1 MAASKP
7 TSQLF
12 LTTDTFQV
20 TLSRYLG
27 TLTPGW
33 VLTLLDIGLTP
44 DALTPSVY
52 DDGTFGVWQDAEGFR
67 PLNTQSVSL
76 PRHPP
81 QLRSTL
87 E

>member
-7 TSQLF
+7 TSQLS

-27 TLTPGW
+27 TLTLGW
-33 VLTLLDIGLTP
+33 VLTLLDIELTP
-44 DALTPSVY
+44 DALTPRVY
-52 DDGTFGVWQDAEGFR
+52 DDSKFGVWQDAEDFR
-67 PLNTQSVSL
+67 PLNIQSVSL
-76 PRHPP
+76 PHHQPR
-81 QLRSTL
+81 LRSTF

>member
-1 MAASKP
+1 M
-7 TSQLF
+7 
-12 LTTDTFQV
+12 DTFFI

-33 VLTLLDIGLTP
+33 VLALVDIEFTP
-44 DALTPSVY
+44 DALTPSFY
-52 DDGTFGVWQDAEGFR
+52 DDSTFGVWQGAEEFL

-76 PRHPP
+76 PHYPS
-81 QLRSTL
+81 QLRSTY

>member
-1 MAASKP
+1 MDA
-7 TSQLF
+7 F
-12 LTTDTFQV
+12 FI

-33 VLTLLDIGLTP
+33 VLALLDIELTP
-44 DALTPSVY
+44 DALTPSFY
-52 DDGTFGVWQDAEGFR
+52 DDSTFGVWQGTEEFL

-76 PRHPP
+76 PHYPS
-81 QLRSTL
+81 QLRSTY

>member
-1 MAASKP
+1 MNA
-7 TSQLF
+7 F
-12 LTTDTFQV
+12 FI

-33 VLTLLDIGLTP
+33 VLALLDIELTP
-44 DALTPSVY
+44 DALTPSFL
-52 DDGTFGVWQDAEGFR
+52 DDSTFGVWQGTEEFL

-76 PRHPP
+76 PHYPS
-81 QLRSTL
+81 QLRSTY

>member
-7 TSQLF
+7 TSQLS
-12 LTTDTFQV
+12 LTTDAFQV
-20 TLSRYLG
+20 TLSRNLG
-27 TLTPGW
+27 TLTFGW
-33 VLTLLDIGLTP
+33 VLALLDIELTP

-52 DDGTFGVWQDAEGFR
+52 NDSKFGVWRDAEGFR

-76 PRHPP
+76 HHHPSR
-81 QLRSTL
+81 LRSTC

>member
-33 VLTLLDIGLTP
+33 VLTLLDIELTP

-52 DDGTFGVWQDAEGFR
+52 GDSTFGVWQDAEGFR
-67 PLNTQSVSL
+67 PLTTQSVSL
-76 PRHPP
+76 PRYQP

>member
-12 LTTDTFQV
+12 LTTDAFQV

-33 VLTLLDIGLTP
+33 VLTLLDIELTP
-44 DALTPSVY
+44 DALTPSFY
-52 DDGTFGVWQDAEGFR
+52 DNGTFGVWQDAEGFR

-76 PRHPP
+76 PRHQP
-81 QLRSTL
+81 QLRSTY

>member
-12 LTTDTFQV
+12 LTTDAFLV

-27 TLTPGW
+27 TLTPGR
-33 VLTLLDIGLTP
+33 VLTLLDIELTP
-44 DALTPSVY
+44 DALTPSFY
-52 DDGTFGVWQDAEGFR
+52 DDGTFGVWQSAEAFR

-76 PRHPP
+76 PRH
-81 QLRSTL
+81 QSLLRST
-87 E
+87 

>member
-1 MAASKP
+1 MNA
-7 TSQLF
+7 F
-12 LTTDTFQV
+12 FI

-33 VLTLLDIGLTP
+33 VLALLDIELTP
-44 DALTPSVY
+44 DALTPSFY
-52 DDGTFGVWQDAEGFR
+52 DDGIFGVWQDAEGFL

-76 PRHPP
+76 PHHPS
-81 QLRSTL
+81 QLRSTC

>member
-12 LTTDTFQV
+12 LTTDAFQV

-33 VLTLLDIGLTP
+33 VLALLDIELTP
-44 DALTPSVY
+44 DALTPSFY
-52 DDGTFGVWQDAEGFR
+52 DDGTFGVWQNAEGFR
-67 PLNTQSVSL
+67 PLNIQSVSL
-76 PRHPP
+76 PRHRSR
-81 QLRSTL
+81 LRSTL
-87 E
+87 G

>member
-1 MAASKP
+1 MDA
-7 TSQLF
+7 F
-12 LTTDTFQV
+12 HF

-27 TLTPGW
+27 TLTSGW
-33 VLTLLDIGLTP
+33 VFSLLDIELTP

-52 DDGTFGVWQDAEGFR
+52 DDNKFGVWQDAEGFR

-76 PRHPP
+76 HHYPPR
-81 QLRSTL
+81 LGSTF